1 MFMKK
6 NNEAQFELMRR
17 TALEAADTID
27 WLRVENEQLRLRG
40 RKLVDAVETSD
51 GTITAAWRVTDAIAG
66 WREYDMAVSN
76 D

>member
-1 MFMKK
+1 MFMKR

-27 WLRVENEQLRLRG
+27 WLRVENEQLRIRG
-40 RKLVDAVETSD
+40 RKIVEAVEASD
-51 GTITAAWRVTDAIAG
+51 GTVMAAWRVTDAVAA
-66 WREYDMAVSN
+66 WREYDMVSSN